1 MEIPPESSYAQC
13 SALFTGYSSG
23 DVNKKILSLT
33 PDPGF
38 NFLNESTNRQ
48 VAYTSTGSI
57 SDFRVDD
64 FKEASKIFNGIQKYP
79 YSNSAQIFNYKFDPY
94 YFDGSENEPNFNVQ
108 ENLIGTPLGTS
119 LLEDPRLTYTKN
131 LLMLKEYQGQEQQL
145 NDAYI
150 KELYMVNTE
159 KGSTYYQNMLERQQN
174 ALDAWS
180 RRGRSKKQPLDSIVF
195 TYNQP
200 QIGRPP
206 RDKQKEQMSRPKQK
220 RKFVQTI
227 YSATPLVQ
235 RNFRQQQME
244 RLPTDERD
252 IVNDRNVGFRSPISD
267 LSPIT
272 PYDFGTY
279 DTADVM
285 PGGRGITASSSEI
298 KRFHNMM
305 MGSPLKLRLLDFS
318 YEDDLDTVSSNTIV
332 QNQVTPSPG
341 QGFGELGEQ
350 ITSIT
355 KPTHEIEE
363 LNEKPV
369 DAFSEQVEMAALSK
383 EIKLESIKHI
393 KNRIDK
399 KIQQS
404 MNRREQATLDTGNSN
419 FDQVQQFERHGTK
432 TPSKKRD
439 SMESGITSVE
449 SPSPI
454 SRREMTFD
462 DIRAKYGEEVDE
474 LRNEAKRAFEN
485 QGRMFSVRNMM
496 TMGLPR
502 RVPGKKELE
511 PPNPK
516 FARVGELS
524 RKIFHSATD
533 QELYEVQKFFN

>member
-57 SDFRVDD
+57 SDFRIDD

-131 LLMLKEYQGQEQQL
+131 LLLLKEYQGQEQQL

-206 RDKQKEQMSRPKQK
+206 RDKQKEQMSLPRQK
-220 RKFVQTI
+220 RKHVQTI

-235 RNFRQQQME
+235 RNFRQQQMD

-318 YEDDLDTVSSNTIV
+318 TEDDLDTVSSNTIV
-332 QNQVTPSPG
+332 QNKVTPSPG

-350 ITSIT
+350 IKLIT
-355 KPTHEIEE
+355 RPTQEMKE

-369 DAFSEQVEMAALSK
+369 DAFSEQVEMTALSK
-383 EIKLESIKHI
+383 ET
-393 KNRIDK
+393 N
-399 KIQQS
+399 IQNIENTLQKSRQKS
-404 MNRREQATLDTGNSN
+404 MNRTEEATLDTGNSN
-419 FDQVQQFERHGTK
+419 FDQIQQFERYGTK

-439 SMESGITSVE
+439 SMESGITYVE
-449 SPSPI
+449 TPSPI
-454 SRREMTFD
+454 PRREITYD
-462 DIRAKYGEEVDE
+462 EVRAKYGEEFDE
-474 LRNEAKRAFEN
+474 LRNEAKRVFETT
-485 QGRMFSVRNMM
+485 GKTVTLRGMM
-496 TMGLPR
+496 RMGLPI
-502 RVPGKKELE
+502 RVPGKKELQV
-511 PPNPK
+511 PNSRY
-516 FARVGELS
+516 ARVGELS

-533 QELYEVQKFFN
+533 QEIYEVQKFFN